1 LTREVLPGPAFVL
14 DNYPQEGARWAAK
27 AKEQDMDSQADQPFG
42 GGAGPAGGEGQP
54 YGAGQQP
61 HGGGQQPYPG
71 QQPYSGGQQPYPG
84 QQPYSGQQPYPDPQ
98 PYSGQQPYPDPQ
110 PYSGQQYPGPQP
122 YGAGPP
128 PFGGQTATGRPKV
141 RPGRIWYL
149 AALAV
154 FLGGVAWL
162 VFGLL
167 SIGHQID
174 SFPRVPLPAGG
185 PVTLNHSGGYVIY
198 YEGPGA
204 KSGQIPGFHVRI
216 VPAASSPQMGS
227 LKTYSGSLTYSF
239 GSHQGRAVLA
249 LQVARGGRFL
259 VQPFGA
265 PSHSDLAFGSSI
277 AGGIV
282 GIVLGSLA
290 LIFAGIAAAIVLLV
304 IRIIKTRRAR
314 AAAMQP
320 TWQQA
325 TGQ

>member
-1 LTREVLPGPAFVL
+1 
-14 DNYPQEGARWAAK
+14 
-27 AKEQDMDSQADQPFG
+27 M
-42 GGAGPAGGEGQP
+42 
-54 YGAGQQP
+54 
-61 HGGGQQPYPG
+61 
-71 QQPYSGGQQPYPG
+71 
-84 QQPYSGQQPYPDPQ
+84 
-98 PYSGQQPYPDPQ
+98 
-110 PYSGQQYPGPQP
+110 
-122 YGAGPP
+122 
-128 PFGGQTATGRPKV
+128 
-141 RPGRIWYL
+141 
-149 AALAV
+149 

-162 VFGLL
+162 VIGLVSL
-167 SIGHQID
+167 GHQID

-185 PVTLNHSGGYVIY
+185 AVTLNHGGGYVIY

-239 GSHQGRAVLA
+239 GSHQGRAVLT

-259 VQPFGA
+259 VEPFGA

-290 LIFAGIAAAIVLLV
+290 LIFAGIVAAIVLLV
-304 IRIIKTRRAR
+304 IRIVKTRRAR
-314 AAAMQP
+314 AAAAMQS

>member
-1 LTREVLPGPAFVL
+1 
-14 DNYPQEGARWAAK
+14 
-27 AKEQDMDSQADQPFG
+27 MDSQADQPFG

-54 YGAGQQP
+54 S
-61 HGGGQQPYPG
+61 GGEQPYPG
-71 QQPYSGGQQPYPG
+71 PQPSG
-84 QQPYSGQQPYPDPQ
+84 GQQPYPDPQ
-98 PYSGQQPYPDPQ
+98 PYPGPQ
-110 PYSGQQYPGPQP
+110 PSGGQQYPGPQPYGAGQQPHGGQQYPGAQP

-141 RPGRIWYL
+141 RPSRIWYL

-162 VFGLL
+162 VFGLISL
-167 SIGHQID
+167 GQQID

-185 PVTLNHSGGYVIY
+185 AVTLDHSGGYVIY

-239 GSHQGRAVLA
+239 GSHQGRAVLT

-265 PSHSDLAFGSSI
+265 PSHSDLAFGSSV

-282 GIVLGSLA
+282 GIVLGSIA
-290 LIFAGIAAAIVLLV
+290 LIFAGVAVAIVLLV
-304 IRIIKTRRAR
+304 IRIVKTRRAR
-314 AAAMQP
+314 AAARLP

>member
-1 LTREVLPGPAFVL
+1 
-14 DNYPQEGARWAAK
+14 
-27 AKEQDMDSQADQPFG
+27 MDSQAEQPFG

-54 YGAGQQP
+54 P
-61 HGGGQQPYPG
+61 GGGQQPYPG
-71 QQPYSGGQQPYPG
+71 PPPYGGGQQPYPG
-84 QQPYSGQQPYPDPQ
+84 PQPYGGGQQPYPDPQ
-98 PYSGQQPYPDPQ
+98 PYG
-110 PYSGQQYPGPQP
+110 GQQYPGPQP

-128 PFGGQTATGRPKV
+128 LFGGQTAAGRPKV
-141 RPGRIWYL
+141 RPGRVWYL

-167 SIGHQID
+167 SLGHQID

-185 PVTLNHSGGYVIY
+185 AVTLNHGGGYVIY

-204 KSGQIPGFHVRI
+204 KTGQIPGFHVRI

-239 GSHQGRAVLA
+239 GSHQGRAVLTF
-249 LQVARGGRFL
+249 QVPRGGKFL
-259 VQPFGA
+259 VEPFGA

-282 GIVLGSLA
+282 GIVLGSIA
-290 LIFAGIAAAIVLLV
+290 LILVGIAAAIVLLV
-304 IRIIKTRRAR
+304 IRIVKTRRAR

>member
-1 LTREVLPGPAFVL
+1 
-14 DNYPQEGARWAAK
+14 
-27 AKEQDMDSQADQPFG
+27 MDSEADQPFG
-42 GGAGPAGGEGQP
+42 GGAGPAGGEEQP
-54 YGAGQQP
+54 YGDGQQP
-61 HGGGQQPYPG
+61 HPGPQPY
-71 QQPYSGGQQPYPG
+71 GG
-84 QQPYSGQQPYPDPQ
+84 GQQPYPDPQ
-98 PYSGQQPYPDPQ
+98 PYGGGQEPYGGQQYPGPQPYGGGQQPYG
-110 PYSGQQYPGPQP
+110 GQQYPGPQP

-128 PFGGQTATGRPKV
+128 PFGGQAATGRPKV

-162 VFGLL
+162 LIGLFSL
-167 SIGHQID
+167 GHQID

-185 PVTLNHSGGYVIY
+185 AVTLTHSGGYVIY

-239 GSHQGRAVLA
+239 GSHQGRAVLT
-249 LQVARGGRFL
+249 LRVARGGRFL
-259 VQPFGA
+259 VQPSGA
-265 PSHSDLAFGSSI
+265 PGHSDLAFGSSI

-282 GIVLGSLA
+282 GIVLGSIA
-290 LIFAGIAAAIVLLV
+290 LIFAGIAVAIVLLV
-304 IRIIKTRRAR
+304 IRIVKTRRAR
-314 AAAMQP
+314 VAAMQP

>member
-1 LTREVLPGPAFVL
+1 
-14 DNYPQEGARWAAK
+14 
-27 AKEQDMDSQADQPFG
+27 MDSQADQPFG

-54 YGAGQQP
+54 S
-61 HGGGQQPYPG
+61 GGGEQPYPG
-71 QQPYSGGQQPYPG
+71 
-84 QQPYSGQQPYPDPQ
+84 PQ
-98 PYSGQQPYPDPQ
+98 PYGG
-110 PYSGQQYPGPQP
+110 GQQYPGPQPYDGGQQPYAGQQYPSGQQYPTGQQYPGAPP

-162 VFGLL
+162 VVGLL
-167 SIGHQID
+167 SLGHQID
-174 SFPRVPLPAGG
+174 SFPRVPLPGG
-185 PVTLNHSGGYVIY
+185 GAVTLNHSGGYVIY
-198 YEGPGA
+198 YEGSGA

-239 GSHQGRAVLA
+239 GSHQGRAVLT

-259 VQPFGA
+259 VEPFGA

-290 LIFAGIAAAIVLLV
+290 LIFAGIVAAIVLLV
-304 IRIIKTRRAR
+304 IRIVKTRRAR
-314 AAAMQP
+314 AAAAMQS

>member
-1 LTREVLPGPAFVL
+1 
-14 DNYPQEGARWAAK
+14 
-27 AKEQDMDSQADQPFG
+27 MDSQADQPFG
-42 GGAGPAGGEGQP
+42 GGTGPAGGEGQP
-54 YGAGQQP
+54 YS
-61 HGGGQQPYPG
+61 GGQQPYPG
-71 QQPYSGGQQPYPG
+71 PQQPYSGGQQPYPDP
-84 QQPYSGQQPYPDPQ
+84 QPYGSGQQPYPQ
-98 PYSGQQPYPDPQ
+98 NYG
-110 PYSGQQYPGPQP
+110 GQQYPGPQP
-122 YGAGPP
+122 HGAGPP
-128 PFGGQTATGRPKV
+128 PFGGQAATGRPKV

-149 AALAV
+149 AALVV
-154 FLGGVAWL
+154 FLGGVSWL
-162 VFGLL
+162 VFGLFSL
-167 SIGHQID
+167 GHQID

-185 PVTLNHSGGYVIY
+185 AVTLNHSGGYVIY

-204 KSGQIPGFHVRI
+204 QSGQIPGFHVRI

-239 GSHQGRAVLA
+239 GSHQGRAVLT
-249 LQVARGGRFL
+249 LRVARGGRFL
-259 VQPFGA
+259 VEPSGA

-314 AAAMQP
+314 AAAVQP

>member
-1 LTREVLPGPAFVL
+1 
-14 DNYPQEGARWAAK
+14 
-27 AKEQDMDSQADQPFG
+27 MDSQADQPFG
-42 GGAGPAGGEGQP
+42 GGAGPDD
-54 YGAGQQP
+54 GAGQP
-61 HGGGQQPYPG
+61 
-71 QQPYSGGQQPYPG
+71 SGGQQPYPG
-84 QQPYSGQQPYPDPQ
+84 PQPDGGQQPYPDPQ
-98 PYSGQQPYPDPQ
+98 PYGGGQQPYSGQQYPGPQPYGEGQQPYPAPQPSGGGQQ

-162 VFGLL
+162 VIGLL
-167 SIGHQID
+167 SLGHQID

-185 PVTLNHSGGYVIY
+185 AVTLNHGGGYVIY

-216 VPAASSPQMGS
+216 VPTASSPQVGS

-239 GSHQGRAVLA
+239 GSHQGRAVLT

-259 VQPFGA
+259 VEPFGA

-290 LIFAGIAAAIVLLV
+290 LIFTGVAIAIVLLV
-304 IRIIKTRRAR
+304 IRIVKTRRAR
-314 AAAMQP
+314 AAAAMQS

>member
-1 LTREVLPGPAFVL
+1 
-14 DNYPQEGARWAAK
+14 
-27 AKEQDMDSQADQPFG
+27 MDSEADQPFG
-42 GGAGPAGGEGQP
+42 GSAGPASGEGQP
-54 YGAGQQP
+54 S
-61 HGGGQQPYPG
+61 GGEQPYPG
-71 QQPYSGGQQPYPG
+71 PQPNG
-84 QQPYSGQQPYPDPQ
+84 GQQPYPDPQ
-98 PYSGQQPYPDPQ
+98 PYDGS
-110 PYSGQQYPGPQP
+110 QQYPGPQPYGGSQQYPGAQP

-149 AALAV
+149 AAVAV

-162 VFGLL
+162 VFGLI
-167 SIGHQID
+167 SVGHQID

-185 PVTLNHSGGYVIY
+185 AVTLNHSGGYVIY

-227 LKTYSGSLTYSF
+227 LKSYSGSLTYSF

-249 LQVARGGRFL
+249 LRVARGGRFL
-259 VQPFGA
+259 VEPSGA

-282 GIVLGSLA
+282 GIVLGSIA
-290 LIFAGIAAAIVLLV
+290 LIFAGIAVAIVLLV
-304 IRIIKTRRAR
+304 IRIVKTRRAR
-314 AAAMQP
+314 VAAMQP

>member
-1 LTREVLPGPAFVL
+1 
-14 DNYPQEGARWAAK
+14 
-27 AKEQDMDSQADQPFG
+27 MDSQADQPFG
-42 GGAGPAGGEGQP
+42 GGAGPAGGAGQP
-54 YGAGQQP
+54 
-61 HGGGQQPYPG
+61 
-71 QQPYSGGQQPYPG
+71 SGGQQP
-84 QQPYSGQQPYPDPQ
+84 SPDPQ
-98 PYSGQQPYPDPQ
+98 PSGGQQ
-110 PYSGQQYPGPQP
+110 PYSGQQYPGAQP

-162 VFGLL
+162 VIGLL
-167 SIGHQID
+167 SLGNQID

-185 PVTLNHSGGYVIY
+185 AVTLNHGGGYVIY

-216 VPAASSPQMGS
+216 VPTASSPQVGS

-239 GSHQGRAVLA
+239 GSHQGRAVLT
-249 LQVARGGRFL
+249 LQIARGGRFL
-259 VQPFGA
+259 VEPSGA
-265 PSHSDLAFGSSI
+265 PSHADLAFGSSI

-282 GIVLGSLA
+282 GIVLGSLG

-304 IRIIKTRRAR
+304 IRIVKTRRAR

>member
-1 LTREVLPGPAFVL
+1 
-14 DNYPQEGARWAAK
+14 
-27 AKEQDMDSQADQPFG
+27 M
-42 GGAGPAGGEGQP
+42 
-54 YGAGQQP
+54 
-61 HGGGQQPYPG
+61 
-71 QQPYSGGQQPYPG
+71 
-84 QQPYSGQQPYPDPQ
+84 
-98 PYSGQQPYPDPQ
+98 
-110 PYSGQQYPGPQP
+110 
-122 YGAGPP
+122 
-128 PFGGQTATGRPKV
+128 

-162 VFGLL
+162 VIGLL
-167 SIGHQID
+167 SLGHQID

-185 PVTLNHSGGYVIY
+185 AVTLNHGGGYVIY

-216 VPAASSPQMGS
+216 VPTASSPQVGS

-239 GSHQGRAVLA
+239 GSHQGRAVLT
-249 LQVARGGRFL
+249 LKVARGGRFL
-259 VQPFGA
+259 VEPFGA

-290 LIFAGIAAAIVLLV
+290 LIFAGIVAAIVLLV
-304 IRIIKTRRAR
+304 IRIVKTRRAR

>member
-1 LTREVLPGPAFVL
+1 
-14 DNYPQEGARWAAK
+14 
-27 AKEQDMDSQADQPFG
+27 MDSQADQPFG
-42 GGAGPAGGEGQP
+42 GGAGPAGQEP
-54 YGAGQQP
+54 YG
-61 HGGGQQPYPG
+61 
-71 QQPYSGGQQPYPG
+71 
-84 QQPYSGQQPYPDPQ
+84 
-98 PYSGQQPYPDPQ
+98 
-110 PYSGQQYPGPQP
+110 GQQYPGPQP
-122 YGAGPP
+122 YGGGQQPYGGQQYGVGPP
-128 PFGGQTATGRPKV
+128 LFGGQTATGRPKV

-162 VFGLL
+162 VFGLFSL
-167 SIGHQID
+167 GHQID

-185 PVTLNHSGGYVIY
+185 AVTLDHSGGYVIY

-249 LQVARGGRFL
+249 LHVARGGRFL
-259 VQPFGA
+259 VQPSGA
-265 PSHSDLAFGSSI
+265 PGHSDLAFGSSI
-277 AGGIV
+277 AGGVV
-282 GIVLGSLA
+282 GIVLGSIA
-290 LIFAGIAAAIVLLV
+290 LIFVGVTVAIVLLV

>member
-1 LTREVLPGPAFVL
+1 
-14 DNYPQEGARWAAK
+14 
-27 AKEQDMDSQADQPFG
+27 MDSQADQPFG
-42 GGAGPAGGEGQP
+42 GDAGPAGGEGQP
-54 YGAGQQP
+54 
-61 HGGGQQPYPG
+61 
-71 QQPYSGGQQPYPG
+71 SGGQQPYPG
-84 QQPYSGQQPYPDPQ
+84 PQPYGGGQQPDPGPQPHGGQQPYPDPQ
-98 PYSGQQPYPDPQ
+98 PYGGGQQPYA
-110 PYSGQQYPGPQP
+110 GQRYPGPQP

-162 VFGLL
+162 VVGLL
-167 SIGHQID
+167 SLGHQID
-174 SFPRVPLPAGG
+174 SFPRVPLPGG
-185 PVTLNHSGGYVIY
+185 GAVTLNHSGGYVIY
-198 YEGPGA
+198 YEGSGA

-239 GSHQGRAVLA
+239 GSHQGRAVLTF
-249 LQVARGGRFL
+249 QVARGGRFL

-277 AGGIV
+277 ASGIV
-282 GIVLGSLA
+282 GIVLGSIA
-290 LIFAGIAAAIVLLV
+290 LILVGIAAAIVLLV
-304 IRIIKTRRAR
+304 IRIVKTRRAR
-314 AAAMQP
+314 TAAMQP